1 MRCLILLF
9 CAVCFCAHVPCFEPL
24 RAPAYVPLR
33 APQVAYI
40 SSESTCLGL
49 HIPLEAAENLADLQR
64 YQERQQKRQK
74 VKGEEAEPGA
84 AAAAAA
90 AATKVGAELVCAGGF
105 SLLCGGGCLFVGA
118 GLWWVLG
125 CACLASIERLPT
137 APCLPLPAV

>member
-1 MRCLILLF
+1 
-9 CAVCFCAHVPCFEPL
+9 
-24 RAPAYVPLR
+24 
-33 APQVAYI
+33 VAYI

-90 AATKVGAELVCAGGF
+90 ATKVGAGLVCAGGF
-105 SLLCGGGCLFVGA
+105 SCCAVVGA
-118 GLWWVLG
+118 
-125 CACLASIERLPT
+125 CL
-137 APCLPLPAV
+137 